1 LTGNAVVIVHIEVT
15 AAYHRISPRKR
26 VFLWH
31 HLKIPRKRAFFSQIS
46 MQSALANREN
56 FAQGA
61 A

>member
-1 LTGNAVVIVHIEVT
+1 VIVHIEVT